1 MAREQVTI
9 KIDTDANT
17 GGIDKVERKLL
28 ALAAKAK
35 LVNAQ
40 LQNAGI
46 KTGKF
51 GDALNDL
58 DDSAVKAGK
67 STQKLGKDADGA
79 GNGFKKAGKAGKGL
93 AGILKTTYKFAM
105 IGAAIETAGLA
116 LALSSV
122 NGLLAIGRFAAKSYQ
137 VALSALAKGAAVAAI
152 ALATVAAAQRQF
164 VAAQATGRYGGDYKA
179 SSAALRGMTG
189 DARLAEVGMKGLTQA
204 FAAASKNSKVTGAT
218 SGALAGLLD
227 FAYASGDVEK
237 GASALA
243 NIISLIQKGEE
254 LSSSK
259 VAGAAKEIGPE
270 FEKTYKEMIAGG
282 KMTSGELIKM
292 FSSGEFAKKAG
303 ISGASDAVQ
312 GSLLGQFKSFI
323 TQMQVM
329 FGDLGAQFIQPV
341 QVAFE
346 EIRRIMVRTFTAISP
361 LLAEYAKG
369 GLLDK
374 FVNGIDVISQFLV
387 KFMREYVPRQEGFFK
402 SFASF
407 WEKVKS
413 AFGSFT
419 AYLQR
424 FSAASK
430 IINKF
435 LGGIIKALGSG
446 LKKNFEAF
454 GESIVKNESSFLK
467 FGDSI
472 EKLIS
477 KIFELFS
484 AIRIAFMEALP
495 TLTIFANI
503 ISTIVGGVSSMIK
516 GLSGRGFGGSLGLL
530 AAVAPMFLLGDGKRA
545 KGARG
550 FIGKH
555 AKNMLTSKL
564 GIGIGAGIGANYAL
578 GKMGA
583 PEMVRDTVTGTIIG
597 GAAGLQLAGMLPKG
611 ATKMG
616 AGTMAGIGAIG
627 VGGTILT
634 QSAASEASDF
644 AYTHTGGNRY
654 LATATGA
661 TTGALGGAA
670 VGAALTSFG
679 GPTALVGAAIGA
691 VAGALIGGVTGFMKE
706 GKYKKQ
712 AKKAARS
719 FVEDYSGIISTA
731 LSENNLATAR
741 KAFDEFGK
749 NAQKMADLQIKS
761 GTALKEA
768 NKQFDVQKDSLE
780 GGIKLMEARFGDLAK
795 ASGLTNEQITKLA
808 NSAEISLGNG
818 LLSLQDVLAATGI
831 ATMRFGDDLKNY
843 LTDAYSEAVSNIRK
857 TLDIL
862 NAPKVANEV
871 SRSFREKAIAGTVE
885 QEDRAA
891 LLEALAQEQ
900 LIASGGDP
908 LKAFQTLYNNI
919 GFKGA
924 KQFDPTN
931 IGLKD
936 GKPILGVLTDTFG
949 TSFSDTL
956 FGGAVDQNG
965 VSEGQKLVDAFF
977 GASGMG
983 GATSGAAAENL
994 VSGLAGIGYE
1004 GGSVEEITKMLNNV
1018 LTTQGMDPYMK
1029 LITSLTSGQFLTPE
1043 FTSTPMGPSFGTDV
1057 ETQLANTLG
1066 TDFAKNLQIQKTNEE
1081 LLRAS
1086 IDDLSLGMVKWV
1098 DSGDTFTT
1106 AVGKFD
1112 TAAQMIIDELSGDTA
1127 SPRRNMLNT
1136 MGKHSA
1142 FDAQIAGNRTVTS
1155 GFRTNALGSMS
1166 SDHAAGRAYDLVG
1179 QNLGLY
1185 GQAINKAGGF
1195 AEFHGNGSARHL
1207 HVVPGNG
1214 PVGDTATPYMG
1225 APIMAPSSSSNS
1237 TVNLVINATPNMDVN
1252 ALASEVM
1259 YQIERAQ
1266 RSRNERY

>member
-1 MAREQVTI
+1 MARESVNIT
-9 KIDTDANT
+9 IDTDANT
-17 GGIDKVERKLL
+17 GGIDKVRRRLQ
-28 ALAAKAK
+28 ALAAQAALIDAK
-35 LVNAQ
+35 LK
-40 LQNAGI
+40 NAGLSA
-46 KTGKF
+46 GKLS
-51 GDALNDL
+51 DALNDL
-58 DDSAVKAGK
+58 DDSTGKAGK

-79 GNGFKKAGKAGKGL
+79 GKGFKKASKAGKGL
-93 AGILKTTYKFAM
+93 AGFLKTTYKFAM

-137 VALSALAKGAAVAAI
+137 VALSALAKSAAVAAI

-243 NIISLIQKGEE
+243 NIISLIQKGEG

-259 VAGAAKEIGPE
+259 VTGAAKEIGPE

-282 KMTSGELIKM
+282 KMTSAELIKM

-303 ISGASDAVQ
+303 ISGASQAVQ

-323 TQMQVM
+323 SQMQIM

-341 QVAFE
+341 QYAFE

-361 LLAEYAKG
+361 LLADYATG

-446 LKKNFEAF
+446 LKKNFENF
-454 GESIVKNESSFLK
+454 GEMIVGNEDKFLK

-472 EKLIS
+472 ENLIT
-477 KIFELFS
+477 KILDLFG
-484 AIRIAFMEALP
+484 AMREAFMKALP
-495 TLTIFANI
+495 TLTTIAEIIAKMVGGLSSIIRSFSKMGPLGAFIGMVGPMMAMTALTGKGGMGGFKDRMVDRGKRGANWVSNNKTTAALGAAAFAQMLPGPDIINDI
-503 ISTIVGGVSSMIK
+503 ISSAIVGAVVGNKIPLLGG
-516 GLSGRGFGGSLGLL
+516 GLGAAVTTLGTVGYQAGDQLSDLAYRKTGGS
-530 AAVAPMFLLGDGKRA
+530 R
-545 KGARG
+545 
-550 FIGKH
+550 
-555 AKNMLTSKL
+555 
-564 GIGIGAGIGANYAL
+564 
-578 GKMGA
+578 
-583 PEMVRDTVTGTIIG
+583 
-597 GAAGLQLAGMLPKG
+597 
-611 ATKMG
+611 
-616 AGTMAGIGAIG
+616 
-627 VGGTILT
+627 
-634 QSAASEASDF
+634 AAS
-644 AYTHTGGNRY
+644 
-654 LATATGA
+654 TATGA
-661 TTGALGGAA
+661 LATGAAWAGAGAIVGNVIPIPGVGPA
-670 VGAALTSFG
+670 VGAIVAGT
-679 GPTALVGAAIGA
+679 IGA
-691 VAGALIGGVTGFMKE
+691 IYGGIRGWMQD
-706 GKYKKQ
+706 GKYKKMAREAAGKFVDGYSDIVNNSLGQ
-712 AKKAARS
+712 NDLESAKYAMQ
-719 FVEDYSGIISTA
+719 
-731 LSENNLATAR
+731 
-741 KAFDEFGK
+741 EFGK
-749 NAQKMADLQIKS
+749 YAQIMADGQLKS
-761 GTALKEA
+761 GTALDEA
-768 NKQFDVQKDSLE
+768 NKQWEVQKDSLE
-780 GGIKLMEARFGDLAK
+780 GGIKLMESRFKDLSA
-795 ASGLTNEQITKLA
+795 ASGLTSKEIAELA
-808 NSAEISLGNG
+808 NSAEFSLANG
-818 LLSLQDVLAATGI
+818 MMTLQDVLAATGI
-831 ATMRFGDDLKNY
+831 ATMRFGDDLNNY
-843 LTDAYSEAVSNIRK
+843 LTDAYATAVSNIRK
-857 TLDIL
+857 QVDIL
-862 NAPKVANEV
+862 NAPKVANELAQTT
-871 SRSFREKAIAGTVE
+871 REKALAGTLTP
-885 QEDRAA
+885 EDTAA
-891 LLEALAQEQ
+891 FLEGMFQEQ
-900 LIASGGDP
+900 LLASGGDP
-908 LKAFQTLYNNI
+908 VKAFEALYRNI
-919 GFKGA
+919 GTREGS
-924 KQFDPTN
+924 QFSAYGFDEQGN
-931 IGLKD
+931 IG
-936 GKPILGVLTDTFG
+936 PGVLTDVFG
-949 TSFSDTL
+949 TQITDAL
-956 FGGAVDQNG
+956 FTGDNAKIMETAFGAQGFAGAV
-965 VSEGQKLVDAFF
+965 
-977 GASGMG
+977 SG
-983 GATSGAAAENL
+983 SAAENL
-994 VSGLAGIGYE
+994 VSGLAGVGYE
-1004 GGSVEEITKMLNNV
+1004 GGSVADITGMLNNV
-1018 LTTQGMDPYMK
+1018 LATQGIDEYLRIVGK
-1029 LITSLTSGQFLTPE
+1029 INAGEFLTPE
-1043 FTSTPMGPSFGTDV
+1043 MIETPHGTSIGTDV
-1057 ETQLANTLG
+1057 ETQLANVLG
-1066 TDFAKNLQIQKTNEE
+1066 TDFASNLQLQKTNEE
-1081 LLRAS
+1081 LLRGS
-1086 IDDLSLGMVKWV
+1086 IDDLSLGMVEWV
-1098 DSGDTFTT
+1098 DAGDAFGA
-1106 AVGKFD
+1106 AVNKLD
-1112 TAAQMIIDELSGDTA
+1112 IAAQKIIDGDGDTA

-1185 GQAINKAGGF
+1185 GQAINQAGGF
-1195 AEFHGNGSARHL
+1195 SEFHGNGSARHL

-1225 APIMAPSSSSNS
+1225 APVIGSSSSSTS
-1237 TVNLVINATPNMDVN
+1237 TVNLTINATPNMDVN

>member
-40 LQNAGI
+40 LQAAGI

-67 STQKLGKDADGA
+67 STQKLGKDAEGA
-79 GNGFKKAGKAGKGL
+79 GDGFKKARKAGKGL
-93 AGILKTTYKFAM
+93 AGFLKTTYKFTM

-122 NGLLAIGRFAAKSYQ
+122 NGLLATGRFFAKSYQ
-137 VALSALAKGAAVAAI
+137 VTLSALAKSAAIAGI
-152 ALATVAAAQRQF
+152 ALATAAASFRQF

-179 SSAALRGMTG
+179 SSAALRGITG
-189 DARLAEVGMKGLTQA
+189 DARLATVGVKGLTQA
-204 FAAASKNSKVTGAT
+204 FATASKNSKVTGAT

-237 GASALA
+237 SASALA
-243 NIISLIQKGEE
+243 NIISLIQKGEG

-259 VAGAAKEIGPE
+259 VTGAAKEIGPE

-282 KMTSGELIKM
+282 KMTSAELIKI
-292 FSSGEFAKKAG
+292 FSSGEFAEKAG
-303 ISGASDAVQ
+303 IAGSSQAVQ
-312 GSLLGQFKSFI
+312 GSLFGQFKSFLAEML
-323 TQMQVM
+323 TM
-329 FGDLGAQFIQPV
+329 FSDLGAQFIEPV
-341 QVAFE
+341 QYAFE
-346 EIRRIMVRTFTAISP
+346 EIRRIMVRTLTALSP
-361 LLAEYAKG
+361 LLSEYATG
-369 GLLDK
+369 GLLEK
-374 FVNGIDVISQFLV
+374 FVDGIDAMSRFSV
-387 KFMREYVPRQEGFFK
+387 KFMREYVPAQEGFFK

-413 AFGSFT
+413 AFGSFN

-435 LGGIIKALGSG
+435 LGGIIKAIGGG

-530 AAVAPMFLLGDGKRA
+530 ATFAPMFLLGDGKRA

-550 FIGKH
+550 KIGKH

-578 GKMGA
+578 GAMGA
-583 PEMVRDTVTGTIIG
+583 PEIVKDSLTATIIG
-597 GAAGLQLAGMLPKG
+597 GAAGLQLASSLGKIGG
-611 ATKMG
+611 ATTGQMAG
-616 AGTMAGIGAIG
+616 AGALGIGGA
-627 VGGTILT
+627 VLT
-634 QSAASEASDF
+634 QSAASEVSDF
-644 AYTHTGGNRY
+644 AYTHSGGNRY

-670 VGAALTSFG
+670 VGAILTSWLGPGAAG
-679 GPTALVGAAIGA
+679 GALVGAIIGS
-691 VAGALIGGVTGFMKE
+691 VVGGITGLMKDS
-706 GKYKKQ
+706 KYKKQ
-712 AKKAARS
+712 AKKAAS
-719 FVEDYSGIISTA
+719 EFVEAYSGIINTA

-741 KAFDEFGK
+741 KAFDQFGE

-768 NKQFDVQKDSLE
+768 TKLFEQQSDQLE
-780 GGIKLMEARFGDLAK
+780 GGIKLMEARFKDLTK
-795 ASGLTNEQITKLA
+795 VSGLTTEQITKLA
-808 NSAEISLGNG
+808 NSAEFSLANG
-818 LLSLQDVLAATGI
+818 MMTLQDVFAATGI
-831 ATMRFGDDLKNY
+831 ATQRFGDDLKNY
-843 LTDAYSEAVSNIRK
+843 LTDAYAEAVSNIRK
-857 TLDIL
+857 QVDIL
-862 NAPKVANEV
+862 NAPKVMDEV
-871 SRSFREKAIAGTVE
+871 ALATREKALAGILTS
-885 QEDRAA
+885 EDLLAF
-891 LLEALAQEQ
+891 LEAGFQEQ
-900 LIASGGDP
+900 LLASDGDP
-908 LKAFQTLYNNI
+908 TKAFQTFYENI
-919 GFKGA
+919 GSREGR
-924 KQFDPTN
+924 QFSYYGFDEEGN
-931 IGLKD
+931 IG
-936 GKPILGVLTDTFG
+936 PGVLTDVFG
-949 TSFSDTL
+949 TTIR
-956 FGGAVDQNG
+956 
-965 VSEGQKLVDAFF
+965 DAFF
-977 GASGMG
+977 TGDNGQIMQTAFGAQGFLGS
-983 GATSGAAAENL
+983 ASGAAAENL
-994 VSGLAGIGYE
+994 VSGLAGIGYQ
-1004 GGSVEEITKMLNNV
+1004 GGSVKDITGMLN
-1018 LTTQGMDPYMK
+1018 QQFAKDPEAYFE
-1029 LITSLTSGQFLTPE
+1029 LINKINSGQFLIPEMVQTPHGMQINSDVNDQLRGALGEE
-1043 FTSTPMGPSFGTDV
+1043 FAS
-1057 ETQLANTLG
+1057 NI
-1066 TDFAKNLQIQKTNEE
+1066 KLQATNEA

-1086 IDDLSLGMVKWV
+1086 IDDLSLALVEFNPNDAFSIAV
-1098 DSGDTFTT
+1098 D
-1106 AVGKFD
+1106 KFD
-1112 TAAQMIIDELSGDTA
+1112 QAAQKIIDELGSDTA

-1259 YQIERAQ
+1259 FQIERAQ

>member
-122 NGLLAIGRFAAKSYQ
+122 NGLLAIGKFAAKSYQ

-259 VAGAAKEIGPE
+259 VTGAAKEIGPE

-282 KMTSGELIKM
+282 KMTSAELIKM
-292 FSSGEFAKKAG
+292 FSSGEFAQKAG
-303 ISGASDAVQ
+303 ISGASQAVQ

-361 LLAEYAKG
+361 LLADYAKG
-369 GLLDK
+369 GLLDNVVK
-374 FVNGIDVISQFLV
+374 GIDTVSRFLV
-387 KFMREYVPRQEGFFK
+387 QLMQDYVPKSQGFFK
-402 SFASF
+402 GFSSF
-407 WEKVKS
+407 WDKVKS

-446 LKKNFEAF
+446 LKKNFETF

-530 AAVAPMFLLGDGKRA
+530 AAAAPMFLLGDGKKA

-564 GIGIGAGIGANYAL
+564 GIGIGAGIGANYL
-578 GKMGA
+578 MG
-583 PEMVRDTVTGTIIG
+583 DTPDIIKDSVSGTIIG

-611 ATKMG
+611 IGGMSAGKMG
-616 AGTMAGIGAIG
+616 AVGAIG
-627 VGGTILT
+627 VGGAVLT
-634 QSAASEASDF
+634 QSAASEVSDY
-644 AYTHTGGNRY
+644 AYRKTGGNRY

-661 TTGALGGAA
+661 TTGALGGA
-670 VGAALTSFG
+670 LT
-679 GPTALVGAAIGA
+679 GAAIGSIVPVFGTAIGAA
-691 VAGALIGGVTGFMKE
+691 VGAVLGSLVGAYTGFMKDS
-706 GKYKKQ
+706 KYKKEAKQ
-712 AKKAARS
+712 AAQK
-719 FVEDYSGIISTA
+719 FVTAYSGIINTA
-731 LSENNLATAR
+731 LSENNVATAR
-741 KAFDEFGK
+741 KAFDQFGS

-768 NKQFDVQKDSLE
+768 TKKWNEQRASLE
-780 GGIKLMEARFGDLAK
+780 GGLKLMESRFADLGK
-795 ASGLTNEQITKLA
+795 ISGLTSEEITKLA

-857 TLDIL
+857 TLEIL

-871 SRSFREKAIAGTVE
+871 TRSFREKALAGTVTT
-885 QEDRAA
+885 EDQAA

-919 GFKGA
+919 GFEGA
-924 KQFDPTN
+924 KQFTTT
-931 IGLKD
+931 GLKD
-936 GKPILGVLTDTFG
+936 GKAVPGVLAG
-949 TSFSDTL
+949 LGGSL
-956 FGGAVDQNG
+956 FQG
-965 VSEGQKLVDAFF
+965 EGQALVDAFF
-977 GASGMG
+977 GTGGMG
-983 GATSGAAAENL
+983 GAVSGAAAENL
-994 VSGLAGIGYE
+994 VSGLAGVGMQA
-1004 GGSVEEITKMLNNV
+1004 GSVEDITAMLNSV
-1018 LTTQGMDPYMK
+1018 LSEKGMGAYMEIISK
-1029 LITSLTSGQFLTPE
+1029 ITSGEFLVPTTTATPYGAMPGSTLTADEQVALAFKDTE
-1043 FTSTPMGPSFGTDV
+1043 F
-1057 ETQLANTLG
+1057 ANTL
-1066 TDFAKNLQIQKTNEE
+1066 TLQATNEE
-1081 LLRAS
+1081 KLRS
-1086 IDDLSLGMVKWV
+1086 TIEGLQLGMVEWT

-1112 TAAQMIIDELSGDTA
+1112 TAAQMIIDELGGDTA

>member
-40 LQNAGI
+40 LQAAGI

-67 STQKLGKDADGA
+67 STQKLGKDAEGA
-79 GNGFKKAGKAGKGL
+79 GDGFKKARKAGKGL
-93 AGILKTTYKFAM
+93 AGFLKTTYKFTM

-122 NGLLAIGRFAAKSYQ
+122 NGLLATGRFFAKSYQ
-137 VALSALAKGAAVAAI
+137 VTLSALAKSAAIAGI
-152 ALATVAAAQRQF
+152 ALATAAASFRQF

-179 SSAALRGMTG
+179 SSAALRGITG
-189 DARLAEVGMKGLTQA
+189 DARLATVGVKGLTQA
-204 FAAASKNSKVTGAT
+204 FATASKNSKVTGAT

-237 GASALA
+237 SASALA
-243 NIISLIQKGEE
+243 NIISLIQKGEG

-259 VAGAAKEIGPE
+259 VTGAAKEIGPE

-282 KMTSGELIKM
+282 KMTSAELIKI
-292 FSSGEFAKKAG
+292 FSSGEFAEKAG
-303 ISGASDAVQ
+303 IAGSSQAVQ
-312 GSLLGQFKSFI
+312 GSLFGQFKSFLAEML
-323 TQMQVM
+323 TM
-329 FGDLGAQFIQPV
+329 FSDLGAQFIEPV
-341 QVAFE
+341 QYAFE
-346 EIRRIMVRTFTAISP
+346 EIRRIMVRTLTALSP
-361 LLAEYAKG
+361 LLSEYATG
-369 GLLDK
+369 GLLEK
-374 FVNGIDVISQFLV
+374 FVDGIDAMSRFSV
-387 KFMREYVPRQEGFFK
+387 KFMREYVPAQEGFFK

-413 AFGSFT
+413 AFGSFN

-435 LGGIIKALGSG
+435 LGGIIKAIGGG
-446 LKKNFEAF
+446 LKKNFETF
-454 GESIVKNESSFLK
+454 GESIVKNENSFLK

-495 TLTIFANI
+495 VLTKIADV
-503 ISTIVGGVSSMIK
+503 ISIIVGGIGSVIRGVSGMGPG
-516 GLSGRGFGGSLGLL
+516 GLFGGL
-530 AAVAPMFLLGDGKRA
+530 ATLAPLFLLGDGKGA
-545 KGARG
+545 KGRRG
-550 FIGKH
+550 KVGGI

-578 GKMGA
+578 GAMGT
-583 PEMVRDTVTGTIIG
+583 PEIVKDTITATIIG
-597 GAAGLQLAGMLPKG
+597 GAAGLQLASSLS
-611 ATKMG
+611 KMSGGVAGFSTAQMAG
-616 AGTMAGIGAIG
+616 AGALGIG
-627 VGGTILT
+627 GTVLT
-634 QSAASEASDF
+634 QSAASEVSDF
-644 AYTHTGGNRY
+644 AYTHSGGNRY

-670 VGAALTSFG
+670 VGAILTSWLGPGAAG
-679 GPTALVGAAIGA
+679 GALVGAIIGS
-691 VAGALIGGVTGFMKE
+691 VVGGITGLMKDS
-706 GKYKKQ
+706 KYKKQ
-712 AKKAARS
+712 AKKAAS
-719 FVEDYSGIISTA
+719 EFVEAYSGIINTA

-741 KAFDEFGK
+741 KAFDQFGE

-768 NKQFDVQKDSLE
+768 TKLFEQQSDQLE
-780 GGIKLMEARFGDLAK
+780 GGIKLMEARFKDLTK
-795 ASGLTNEQITKLA
+795 VSGLTTEQITKLA
-808 NSAEISLGNG
+808 NSAEFSLANG
-818 LLSLQDVLAATGI
+818 MMTLQDVLAATGI
-831 ATMRFGDDLKNY
+831 ATQRFGDDLKNY
-843 LTDAYSEAVSNIRK
+843 LTDAYAEAVSNIRK
-857 TLDIL
+857 QVDIL
-862 NAPKVANEV
+862 NAPKVMDEV
-871 SRSFREKAIAGTVE
+871 ALATREKALAGILTS
-885 QEDRAA
+885 EDLLAF
-891 LLEALAQEQ
+891 LEAGFQEQ
-900 LIASGGDP
+900 LLASDGDAA
-908 LKAFQTLYNNI
+908 KAFQTFYENI
-919 GFKGA
+919 GTREGR
-924 KQFDPTN
+924 QFSYYGFDEEGN
-931 IGLKD
+931 IG
-936 GKPILGVLTDTFG
+936 PGVLTDVFG
-949 TSFSDTL
+949 TTIR
-956 FGGAVDQNG
+956 
-965 VSEGQKLVDAFF
+965 DAFF
-977 GASGMG
+977 TGDNGQIMQTAFGAQGFLGSI
-983 GATSGAAAENL
+983 SGAAAENL
-994 VSGLAGIGYE
+994 VSGLAGVGFE
-1004 GGSVEEITKMLNNV
+1004 GGSVKDITGMLN
-1018 LTTQGMDPYMK
+1018 QQFAKDPEAYFE
-1029 LITSLTSGQFLTPE
+1029 LINKINSGQFLIPETMQTPHGMQINSDVNDQLRGALGEE
-1043 FTSTPMGPSFGTDV
+1043 FAS
-1057 ETQLANTLG
+1057 NI
-1066 TDFAKNLQIQKTNEE
+1066 KLQATNEA
-1081 LLRAS
+1081 LLRDS
-1086 IDDLSLGMVKWV
+1086 IDDLSIGMVAWK
-1098 DSGDTFTT
+1098 DSGNAFSL
-1106 AVGKFD
+1106 AVDKFD
-1112 TAAQMIIDELSGDTA
+1112 QAAQKIIDGDTGDTA

-1225 APIMAPSSSSNS
+1225 APIMAPSSSSSNS
-1237 TVNLVINATPNMDVN
+1237 TVNLVINASPNMDVN
-1252 ALASEVM
+1252 ALTAEVI

>member
-40 LQNAGI
+40 LQAAGI

-67 STQKLGKDADGA
+67 STQKLGKDAEGA
-79 GNGFKKAGKAGKGL
+79 GDGFKKARKAGKGL
-93 AGILKTTYKFAM
+93 AGFLKTTYKFTM

-122 NGLLAIGRFAAKSYQ
+122 NGLLATGRFFAKSYQ
-137 VALSALAKGAAVAAI
+137 VTLSALAKSAAIAGI
-152 ALATVAAAQRQF
+152 ALATAAASFRQF

-179 SSAALRGMTG
+179 SSAALRGITG
-189 DARLAEVGMKGLTQA
+189 DARLATVGVKGLTQA
-204 FAAASKNSKVTGAT
+204 FATASKNSKVTGAT

-237 GASALA
+237 SASALA
-243 NIISLIQKGEE
+243 NIISLIQKGEG

-259 VAGAAKEIGPE
+259 VTGAAKEIGPE

-282 KMTSGELIKM
+282 KMTSAELIKI
-292 FSSGEFAKKAG
+292 FSSGEFAEKAG
-303 ISGASDAVQ
+303 IAGSSQAVQ
-312 GSLLGQFKSFI
+312 GSLFGQFKSFLAEML
-323 TQMQVM
+323 TM
-329 FGDLGAQFIQPV
+329 FSDLGAQFIEPV
-341 QVAFE
+341 QYAFE
-346 EIRRIMVRTFTAISP
+346 EIRRIMVRTLTALSP
-361 LLAEYAKG
+361 LLSEYATG
-369 GLLDK
+369 GLLEK
-374 FVNGIDVISQFLV
+374 FVDGIDAMSRFSV
-387 KFMREYVPRQEGFFK
+387 KFMREYVPAQEGFFK

-413 AFGSFT
+413 AFGSFN

-435 LGGIIKALGSG
+435 LGGIIKAIGGG

-503 ISTIVGGVSSMIK
+503 ISTIVGGISSIIK

-530 AAVAPMFLLGDGKRA
+530 ATFAPMFLLGDGKRA

-550 FIGKH
+550 KIGKH

-578 GKMGA
+578 GAMGA
-583 PEMVRDTVTGTIIG
+583 PEIVKDSLTATIIG
-597 GAAGLQLAGMLPKG
+597 GAAGLQLASSLGKIGG
-611 ATKMG
+611 ATTGQMAG
-616 AGTMAGIGAIG
+616 AGALGIGGA
-627 VGGTILT
+627 VLT
-634 QSAASEASDF
+634 QSAASEVSDF
-644 AYTHTGGNRY
+644 AYTHSGGNRY

-670 VGAALTSFG
+670 VGAILTSWLGPGAAG
-679 GPTALVGAAIGA
+679 GALVGAIIGS
-691 VAGALIGGVTGFMKE
+691 VVGGITGLMKDS
-706 GKYKKQ
+706 KYKKQ
-712 AKKAARS
+712 AKKAAS
-719 FVEDYSGIISTA
+719 EFVEAYSGIINTA

-741 KAFDEFGK
+741 KAFDQFGE

-768 NKQFDVQKDSLE
+768 TKLFEQQSDQLE
-780 GGIKLMEARFGDLAK
+780 GGIKLMEARFKDLTK
-795 ASGLTNEQITKLA
+795 VSGLTTEQITKLA
-808 NSAEISLGNG
+808 NSAEFSLANG
-818 LLSLQDVLAATGI
+818 MMTLQDVFAATGI
-831 ATMRFGDDLKNY
+831 ATQRFGDDLKNY
-843 LTDAYSEAVSNIRK
+843 LTDAYAEAVSNIRK
-857 TLDIL
+857 QVDIL
-862 NAPKVANEV
+862 NAPKVMDEV
-871 SRSFREKAIAGTVE
+871 ALATREKALAGILTS
-885 QEDRAA
+885 EDLLAF
-891 LLEALAQEQ
+891 LEAGFQEQ
-900 LIASGGDP
+900 LLASDGDP
-908 LKAFQTLYNNI
+908 TKAFQTFYENI
-919 GFKGA
+919 GSREGR
-924 KQFDPTN
+924 QFSYYGFDEEGN
-931 IGLKD
+931 IG
-936 GKPILGVLTDTFG
+936 PGVLTDVFG
-949 TSFSDTL
+949 TTITDAL
-956 FGGAVDQNG
+956 FTGDNG
-965 VSEGQKLVDAFF
+965 QIMQTAF
-977 GASGMG
+977 GAQGFLGS
-983 GATSGAAAENL
+983 ASDAAAENL
-994 VSGLAGIGYE
+994 VSGLAGIGYQ
-1004 GGSVEEITKMLNNV
+1004 GGSVKDITGMLN
-1018 LTTQGMDPYMK
+1018 QQFAKDPEAYFE
-1029 LITSLTSGQFLTPE
+1029 LINKINSGQFLTPE
-1043 FTSTPMGPSFGTDV
+1043 NIQTPHGMSFGTDV
-1057 ETQLANTLG
+1057 NTQLVNALG
-1066 TDFAKNLQIQKTNEE
+1066 TDFASNLKIQKTNEE

-1086 IDDLSLGMVKWV
+1086 IDDLSIGMVAWA
-1098 DSGDTFTT
+1098 DSGDTFTL

-1112 TAAQMIIDELSGDTA
+1112 TAAQLIIDELGSDTA

-1259 YQIERAQ
+1259 FQIERAQ

>member
-35 LVNAQ
+35 LANAA

-51 GDALNDL
+51 GDALDDL
-58 DDSAVKAGK
+58 DDSSLRAGK
-67 STQKLGKDADGA
+67 STQKLGIDVDGA
-79 GNGFKKAGKAGKGL
+79 GKGFKKAGKAGKGL
-93 AGILKTTYKFAM
+93 AGFLKTTYKFAM
-105 IGAAIETAGLA
+105 IGAGLETAGLA

-122 NGLLAIGRFAAKSYQ
+122 NGLLAIGKFAAKSYQ

-179 SSAALRGMTG
+179 SSAALRGMSG
-189 DARLAEVGMKGLTQA
+189 DARLAAVGMKGLNQA

-237 GASALA
+237 GASSLA
-243 NIISLIQKGEE
+243 NIISLIQKGEG

-259 VAGAAKEIGPE
+259 VTGAAKEIGPE

-312 GSLLGQFKSFI
+312 GSLLGQFKSFV

-329 FGDLGAQFIQPV
+329 FGDLGAQFIEPV

-346 EIRRIMVRTFTAISP
+346 EIRRIVVRTFTAISP
-361 LLAEYAKG
+361 LVADYAKG

-374 FVNGIDVISQFLV
+374 VVNGIDVISQFLV
-387 KFMREYVPRQEGFFK
+387 KLMQDYVPKSQGFFNG
-402 SFASF
+402 FLSF
-407 WEKVKS
+407 WDKVKS

-446 LKKNFEAF
+446 LKKNFEKF
-454 GESIVKNESSFLK
+454 GDMVVGNEDKFLK

-472 EKLIS
+472 ENLIT
-477 KIFELFS
+477 KILDLFG
-484 AIRIAFMEALP
+484 AMREAFMKALP
-495 TLTIFANI
+495 TLTTIANI
-503 ISTIVGGVSSMIK
+503 IGKMVGGLSSIIRSFSKMGPLGALIGMVGPMMAMK
-516 GLSGRGFGGSLGLL
+516 AMTGVGGFGGFKDRMVDRGKRGANWVNNNRSTAALGAAAFAQMLPGPDIINDIISTAIVGAVVGNKIPLL
-530 AAVAPMFLLGDGKRA
+530 GGGLGAAVATLGTVGYQ
-545 KGARG
+545 
-550 FIGKH
+550 
-555 AKNMLTSKL
+555 
-564 GIGIGAGIGANYAL
+564 AGDQLSDLAYR
-578 GKMGA
+578 K
-583 PEMVRDTVTGTIIG
+583 TGG
-597 GAAGLQLAGMLPKG
+597 
-611 ATKMG
+611 
-616 AGTMAGIGAIG
+616 
-627 VGGTILT
+627 
-634 QSAASEASDF
+634 SRAAS
-644 AYTHTGGNRY
+644 
-654 LATATGA
+654 TATGA
-661 TTGALGGAA
+661 LATGAAW
-670 VGAALTSFG
+670 
-679 GPTALVGAAIGA
+679 
-691 VAGALIGGVTGFMKE
+691 AGAGAIVGNIIPIPGVSAAAGAIVGFIAGSIYGGIKGWMQD
-706 GKYKKQ
+706 GKYKKM
-712 AKKAARS
+712 AREAAGK
-719 FVEDYSGIISTA
+719 FVEGYSKIV
-731 LSENNLATAR
+731 NNSLGQNDLESAKYAMQ
-741 KAFDEFGK
+741 EFGK
-749 NAQKMADLQIKS
+749 YAKIMADGQLKS
-761 GTALKEA
+761 GTALDEA
-768 NKQFDVQKDSLE
+768 NKQWEVQKDSLE
-780 GGIKLMEARFGDLAK
+780 GGINLMEARFEDLTK
-795 ASGLTNEQITKLA
+795 ASGLTSEEITKLA
-808 NSAEISLGNG
+808 NSAEFSLANG
-818 LLSLQDVLAATGI
+818 MMTLQDVLAATGI
-831 ATMRFGDDLKNY
+831 ATMRFGDDLDRY
-843 LTDAYSEAVSNIRK
+843 LTNAYATAVSNIRK
-857 TLDIL
+857 VIDTL
-862 NAPKVANEV
+862 NAPKVANEAAIA
-871 SRSFREKAIAGTVE
+871 FRDKAIAGTVE
-885 QEDRAA
+885 TEDRAA

-908 LKAFQTLYNNI
+908 LKAFETLYNNI
-919 GFKGA
+919 GTRDG

-949 TSFSDTL
+949 TSFSDAF
-956 FGGAVDQNG
+956 FGGAVDENG
-965 VSEGQKLVDAFF
+965 VSEGQKVIDAFF

-1029 LITSLTSGQFLTPE
+1029 LITSITNGEFLTPE
-1043 FTSTPMGPSFGTDV
+1043 MIQTPHGMSIGTDV
-1057 ETQLANTLG
+1057 ETQLVNTLG
-1066 TDFAKNLQIQKTNEE
+1066 SDFAANLQIQKTNEE

-1086 IDDLSLGMVKWV
+1086 IDDLSLGMVAWV
-1098 DSGDTFTT
+1098 DAGDAFGA
-1106 AVGKFD
+1106 AVSKLD
-1112 TAAQMIIDELSGDTA
+1112 AAAQKIIDDGDTA

-1142 FDAQIAGNRTVTS
+1142 FDAQIAGNRTMTS

-1195 AEFHGNGSARHL
+1195 SEFHGNGSARHL

-1225 APIMAPSSSSNS
+1225 GSVMAPSSSNSNS
-1237 TVNLVINATPNMDVN
+1237 TVNLVINATPNMDIN

-1259 YQIERAQ
+1259 FQIERAQ

>member
-17 GGIDKVERKLL
+17 GGIDKVERKLQ

-58 DDSAVKAGK
+58 DDSAVNAGK

-79 GNGFKKAGKAGKGL
+79 GKGFKKASKAGKGL
-93 AGILKTTYKFAM
+93 AGFLKTTYKFAM
-105 IGAAIETAGLA
+105 IGSAIETAGLA

-122 NGLLAIGRFAAKSYQ
+122 NGLLAIGKFAAKSYQ

-179 SSAALRGMTG
+179 SSTALRGMTG
-189 DARLAEVGMKGLTQA
+189 DARLATVGMKGLTQA

-259 VAGAAKEIGPE
+259 VTGAAKEIGPE

-282 KMTSGELIKM
+282 KMTSAELIKM

-346 EIRRIMVRTFTAISP
+346 EIRRIMVRTFTALSP
-361 LLAEYAKG
+361 LLADYAKG

-387 KFMREYVPRQEGFFK
+387 KFMQEYVPRQEGFFK

-435 LGGIIKALGSG
+435 LGGIIKAIGGG
-446 LKKNFEAF
+446 LKKNFETF

-503 ISTIVGGVSSMIK
+503 ISTIVGGISSMIK

-530 AAVAPMFLLGDGKRA
+530 AAAAPMFLLGDGKKA

-564 GIGIGAGIGANYAL
+564 GIGIGAGVGANYAL
-578 GKMGA
+578 GAMGA
-583 PEMVRDTVTGTIIG
+583 PEIVKDTATATIIG
-597 GAAGLQLAGMLPKG
+597 GAAGLQLASSLS
-611 ATKMG
+611 KMSGGVAGLSTGQMAG
-616 AGTMAGIGAIG
+616 AGALGIGGA
-627 VGGTILT
+627 VLT
-634 QSAASEASDF
+634 QSAASEVSDF
-644 AYTHTGGNRY
+644 AYRQSGGNRY

-661 TTGALGGAA
+661 TTGAMGGAA
-670 VGAALTSFG
+670 VGAILTSWLGPGAAG
-679 GPTALVGAAIGA
+679 GALVGAIIGSI
-691 VAGALIGGVTGFMKE
+691 VGGITGLMKDS
-706 GKYKKQ
+706 KYKKQ
-712 AKKAARS
+712 AKKAARE
-719 FVEDYSGIISTA
+719 FVEEYSGIISTA
-731 LSENNLATAR
+731 LSENNLATAQA
-741 KAFDEFGK
+741 AFEQFGE

-761 GTALKEA
+761 GTALDEA
-768 NKQFDVQKDSLE
+768 TKKWEEQSDKLE
-780 GGIKLMEARFGDLAK
+780 GGIKLMGARFNDLTK
-795 ASGLTNEQITKLA
+795 ASGLTEEQITKLA
-808 NSAEISLGNG
+808 NSAEFSLANG
-818 LLSLQDVLAATGI
+818 MMSLQDVLAATGI
-831 ATMRFGDDLKNY
+831 ATQRFGEDLNNY
-843 LTDAYSEAVSNIRK
+843 LTEAYATAVSNIRK
-857 TLDIL
+857 SVDLL
-862 NAPKVANEV
+862 NAPKVANELAQTT
-871 SRSFREKAIAGTVE
+871 REKALAGTLTP
-885 QEDRAA
+885 EDTAA
-891 LLEALAQEQ
+891 FLEGMFQEQ
-900 LIASGGDP
+900 LLASGGDP
-908 LKAFQTLYNNI
+908 VKAFETLYKNI
-919 GFKGA
+919 GTREGS
-924 KQFDPTN
+924 QFSAYGFDEQGN
-931 IGLKD
+931 IG
-936 GKPILGVLTDTFG
+936 PGVLTDVFG
-949 TSFSDTL
+949 TQITDAL
-956 FGGAVDQNG
+956 FTGENG
-965 VSEGQKLVDAFF
+965 QIMQTAF
-977 GASGMG
+977 GASGFLG
-983 GATSGAAAENL
+983 SASGAAAENL
-994 VSGLAGIGYE
+994 VSGLAGVGYE
-1004 GGSVEEITKMLNNV
+1004 GGSVKDITGMLN
-1018 LTTQGMDPYMK
+1018 QKFAEDPAEYFK
-1029 LITSLTSGQFLTPE
+1029 LIDKINSGQFLAPEMMQTPHGMQIN
-1043 FTSTPMGPSFGTDV
+1043 SDV
-1057 ETQLANTLG
+1057 NDQLSLALG
-1066 TDFAKNLQIQKTNEE
+1066 EDFANNLKLQKTNEE

-1086 IDDLSLGMVKWV
+1086 IDDLSLGMVAWV
-1098 DSGDTFTT
+1098 NSGDTFTL

-1112 TAAQMIIDELSGDTA
+1112 TAAQLIIDELGSDTA

-1142 FDAQIAGNRTVTS
+1142 FDAQIAGNRTMTS

-1185 GQAINKAGGF
+1185 GQAINQAGGF
-1195 AEFHGNGSARHL
+1195 SEFHGNGSARHL

-1225 APIMAPSSSSNS
+1225 APVMAPSSSNSNS
-1237 TVNLVINATPNMDVN
+1237 TVNLTINATPNMDVN

>member
-17 GGIDKVERKLL
+17 GGIDRVRRKLQ
-28 ALAAKAK
+28 ALAVQAALIDAK
-35 LVNAQ
+35 LK
-40 LQNAGI
+40 NAGLSA
-46 KTGKF
+46 GKF
-51 GDALNDL
+51 SDALKNL
-58 DDSAVKAGK
+58 DDSAGKAGK
-67 STQKLGKDADGA
+67 STGKLGKEAEGA
-79 GNGFKKAGKAGKGL
+79 GDGFNKARKAGKGL
-93 AGILKTTYKFAM
+93 AGFLKTTYKFTM

-122 NGLLAIGRFAAKSYQ
+122 NGLLATGRFFAKSYQ
-137 VALSALAKGAAVAAI
+137 VTLSALAKSAAIAGI
-152 ALATVAAAQRQF
+152 ALATAAASFRQF

-179 SSAALRGMTG
+179 SSAALRGITG
-189 DARLAEVGMKGLTQA
+189 DARLATVGVKGLTQA
-204 FAAASKNSKVTGAT
+204 FATASKNSKVTGAT

-237 GASALA
+237 SASALA
-243 NIISLIQKGEE
+243 NIISLIQKGEG

-259 VAGAAKEIGPE
+259 VTGAAKEIGPE

-282 KMTSGELIKM
+282 KMTSAELIKI
-292 FSSGEFAKKAG
+292 FSSGEFAEKAG
-303 ISGASDAVQ
+303 IAGSSQAVQ
-312 GSLLGQFKSFI
+312 GSLFGQFKSFLAEML
-323 TQMQVM
+323 TM
-329 FGDLGAQFIQPV
+329 FNDLGAQFIEPV
-341 QVAFE
+341 QYAFE
-346 EIRRIMVRTFTAISP
+346 EIRRIMVRTLTALSP
-361 LLAEYAKG
+361 LLSEYATG
-369 GLLDK
+369 GLLEK
-374 FVNGIDVISQFLV
+374 FVDGIDAMSRFLV

-413 AFGSFT
+413 AFGSFN

-435 LGGIIKALGSG
+435 LGGILKALGGG

-503 ISTIVGGVSSMIK
+503 ISTIVGGISSMIK

-530 AAVAPMFLLGDGKRA
+530 ATFAPMFLLGDGKGA
-545 KGARG
+545 KGRRG
-550 FIGKH
+550 KVGGI

-578 GKMGA
+578 GAMGA
-583 PEMVRDTVTGTIIG
+583 PEIAKDSLTATIIG
-597 GAAGLQLAGMLPKG
+597 GAAGLQLAGMFPKG
-611 ATKMG
+611 LARIPAAKMG
-616 AGTMAGIGAIG
+616 AVGAVGIG
-627 VGGTILT
+627 GTVLT
-634 QSAASEASDF
+634 QSAASEVSDY
-644 AYTHTGGNRY
+644 AYRKTGGNRY

-661 TTGALGGAA
+661 TTGALGGA
-670 VGAALTSFG
+670 LT
-679 GPTALVGAAIGA
+679 GAAIGSIVPVFGTAIGAA
-691 VAGALIGGVTGFMKE
+691 VGAVLGSLVGAYTGFMKDS
-706 GKYKKQ
+706 KYKKE
-712 AKKAARS
+712 ARKS
-719 FVEDYSGIISTA
+719 AQKFVTAYSGIINTA

-741 KAFDEFGK
+741 KAFDQFGE

-768 NKQFDVQKDSLE
+768 TKLFEQQSDQLE
-780 GGIKLMEARFGDLAK
+780 GGIKLMEARFKDLTK
-795 ASGLTNEQITKLA
+795 ASGLTTEQITKLA
-808 NSAEISLGNG
+808 NSAEFSLANG
-818 LLSLQDVLAATGI
+818 MMTLQDVFAATGI

-843 LTDAYSEAVSNIRK
+843 LTDAYAEAVSNIRK
-857 TLDIL
+857 QVDIL
-862 NAPKVANEV
+862 NAPKVANELAQAT
-871 SRSFREKAIAGTVE
+871 REKALAGILTP
-885 QEDRAA
+885 EDTAA
-891 LLEALAQEQ
+891 FLEGMFQEQ
-900 LIASGGDP
+900 LLASGGDP
-908 LKAFQTLYNNI
+908 TKAFQTLYENI
-919 GFKGA
+919 GSREGR
-924 KQFDPTN
+924 QFSYYGFDEEGN
-931 IGLKD
+931 IG
-936 GKPILGVLTDTFG
+936 PGVLTDVFG
-949 TSFSDTL
+949 TTITDAL
-956 FGGAVDQNG
+956 FAGDNG
-965 VSEGQKLVDAFF
+965 QIMQTAF
-977 GASGMG
+977 GAQGFLGSV
-983 GATSGAAAENL
+983 SGAAAENL
-994 VSGLAGIGYE
+994 VSGLAGVGFE
-1004 GGSVEEITKMLNNV
+1004 GGSVKDITGMLN
-1018 LTTQGMDPYMK
+1018 QQFAKDPDAYFE
-1029 LITSLTSGQFLTPE
+1029 LINKINSGQFLLPENMQTPHGMQINSDVNDQLRGALGEE
-1043 FTSTPMGPSFGTDV
+1043 FAS
-1057 ETQLANTLG
+1057 NI
-1066 TDFAKNLQIQKTNEE
+1066 KLQATNEA
-1081 LLRAS
+1081 LLRDS
-1086 IDDLSLGMVKWV
+1086 IDDLSLALVEFNPNDAFSIAV
-1098 DSGDTFTT
+1098 DKFDQAAQKIIDGDT
-1106 AVGKFD
+1106 
-1112 TAAQMIIDELSGDTA
+1112 GDTA

-1207 HVVPGNG
+1207 HVVPGGG

-1259 YQIERAQ
+1259 FQIERAQ

>member
-40 LQNAGI
+40 LQAAGI

-67 STQKLGKDADGA
+67 STQKLGKDAEGA
-79 GNGFKKAGKAGKGL
+79 GDGFKKARKAGKGL
-93 AGILKTTYKFAM
+93 AGFLKTTYKFTM

-122 NGLLAIGRFAAKSYQ
+122 NGLLATGRFFAKSYQ
-137 VALSALAKGAAVAAI
+137 VTLSALAKSAAIAGI
-152 ALATVAAAQRQF
+152 ALATAAASFRQF

-179 SSAALRGMTG
+179 SSAALRGITG
-189 DARLAEVGMKGLTQA
+189 DARLATVGVKGLTQA
-204 FAAASKNSKVTGAT
+204 FATASKNSKVTGAT

-237 GASALA
+237 SASALA
-243 NIISLIQKGEE
+243 NIISLIQKGEG

-259 VAGAAKEIGPE
+259 VTGAAKEIGPE

-282 KMTSGELIKM
+282 KMTSAELIKI
-292 FSSGEFAKKAG
+292 FSSGEFAEKAG
-303 ISGASDAVQ
+303 IAGSSQAVQ
-312 GSLLGQFKSFI
+312 GSLFGQFKSFLAEML
-323 TQMQVM
+323 TM
-329 FGDLGAQFIQPV
+329 FSDLGAQFIEPV
-341 QVAFE
+341 QYAFE
-346 EIRRIMVRTFTAISP
+346 EIRRIMVRTLTALSP
-361 LLAEYAKG
+361 LLSEYATG
-369 GLLDK
+369 GLLEK
-374 FVNGIDVISQFLV
+374 FVDGIDAMSRFSV
-387 KFMREYVPRQEGFFK
+387 KFMREYVPAQEGFFK

-413 AFGSFT
+413 AFGSFN

-435 LGGIIKALGSG
+435 LGGIIKAIGGG

-503 ISTIVGGVSSMIK
+503 ISTIVGGISSIIK

-530 AAVAPMFLLGDGKRA
+530 ATFAPMFLLGDGKRA

-550 FIGKH
+550 KIGKH

-578 GKMGA
+578 GAMGA
-583 PEMVRDTVTGTIIG
+583 PEIVKDSLTATIIG
-597 GAAGLQLAGMLPKG
+597 GAAGLQLASSLGKIGG
-611 ATKMG
+611 ASAGQMAG
-616 AGTMAGIGAIG
+616 AGALGIGGA
-627 VGGTILT
+627 VLT
-634 QSAASEASDF
+634 QSAASEVSDF
-644 AYTHTGGNRY
+644 AYTHSGGNRY

-670 VGAALTSFG
+670 VGAILTSWLGPGAAG
-679 GPTALVGAAIGA
+679 GALVGAIIGS
-691 VAGALIGGVTGFMKE
+691 VVGGITGLMKDS
-706 GKYKKQ
+706 KYKKQ
-712 AKKAARS
+712 AKKAAS
-719 FVEDYSGIISTA
+719 EFVEAYSGIINTA

-741 KAFDEFGK
+741 KAFDQFGE

-768 NKQFDVQKDSLE
+768 TKLFEQQSDQLE
-780 GGIKLMEARFGDLAK
+780 GGIKLMEARFKDLTK
-795 ASGLTNEQITKLA
+795 VSGLTTEQITKLA
-808 NSAEISLGNG
+808 NSAEFSLANG
-818 LLSLQDVLAATGI
+818 MMTLQDVFAATGI
-831 ATMRFGDDLKNY
+831 ATQRFGDDLKNY
-843 LTDAYSEAVSNIRK
+843 LTDAYAEAVSNIRK
-857 TLDIL
+857 QVDIL
-862 NAPKVANEV
+862 NAPKVMDEV
-871 SRSFREKAIAGTVE
+871 ALATREKALAGILTS
-885 QEDRAA
+885 EDLLAF
-891 LLEALAQEQ
+891 LEAGFQEQ
-900 LIASGGDP
+900 LLASDGDP
-908 LKAFQTLYNNI
+908 TKAFQTFYENI
-919 GFKGA
+919 GSREGR
-924 KQFDPTN
+924 QFSYYGFDEEGN
-931 IGLKD
+931 IG
-936 GKPILGVLTDTFG
+936 PGVLTDVFG
-949 TSFSDTL
+949 TTITDAL
-956 FGGAVDQNG
+956 FTGDNG
-965 VSEGQKLVDAFF
+965 QIMQTAF
-977 GASGMG
+977 GAQGFLGS
-983 GATSGAAAENL
+983 ASGAAAENL
-994 VSGLAGIGYE
+994 VSGLAGIGYQ
-1004 GGSVEEITKMLNNV
+1004 GGSVKDITGMLN
-1018 LTTQGMDPYMK
+1018 QQFAKDPEAYFE
-1029 LITSLTSGQFLTPE
+1029 LINKINSGQFLIPEMVQTPHGMQINSDVNDQLRGALGEE
-1043 FTSTPMGPSFGTDV
+1043 FAS
-1057 ETQLANTLG
+1057 NI
-1066 TDFAKNLQIQKTNEE
+1066 KLQATNEA

-1086 IDDLSLGMVKWV
+1086 IDDLSLALVEFNPNDAFSIAV
-1098 DSGDTFTT
+1098 D
-1106 AVGKFD
+1106 KFD
-1112 TAAQMIIDELSGDTA
+1112 QAAQKIIDELGSDTA

-1259 YQIERAQ
+1259 FQIERAQ